1 MLAPKTKYG
10 FSLSKIYWGTSLVEN
25 IHCNAGD
32 VGLVPGWSGT
42 KIPQALEQLNPHITT
57 RESMLLLLS
66 SFSRVQLYVTP

>member
-25 IHCNAGD
+25 IPCNAGD